1 MAKVTT
7 FLIVQA
13 KISHVLTYAEMTE
26 AFVAPFHAQDT
37 MSGNNPGVDKIVT
50 TRTVFSDG
58 ETFK

>member
-1 MAKVTT
+1 MTT

-13 KISHVLTYAEMTE
+13 KISHVLNNAEMTE

-37 MSGNNPGVDKIVT
+37 MSGNNPGVNKIVT